1 MNRNNWLDRYL
12 GAVKTHLPARN
23 ADDLAAELRS
33 SIEDEIEA
41 REAEAG
47 QPLTEAELLELLRRK
62 GHPIRVASAY
72 HERRS
77 LVDEQLFPLFKRSL
91 GLLLLGLLVLH
102 LAKEVQGALA
112 ASAWSPLHVLIG
124 FAWDYGHAALLAFA
138 GLSLAFYAFQPQLRH
153 HAGMD
158 DWQPR
163 SLPPADAGTAIGR
176 GGSSFEFILSLLML
190 RLLNLDWIDPA
201 AFTDLGLSGWS
212 PDALPWLRLLS
223 AVLLL
228 SLALTASHLL
238 SPHWTAT
245 KRWIDAAL
253 SLLGALILWRLSGL
267 EALLQALDSSQ
278 AAALLAGSRT
288 AVIWVGLFLL
298 CDASYSAYQA
308 RKMAR

>member
-1 MNRNNWLDRYL
+1 
-12 GAVKTHLPARN
+12 
-23 ADDLAAELRS
+23 
-33 SIEDEIEA
+33 
-41 REAEAG
+41 
-47 QPLTEAELLELLRRK
+47 
-62 GHPIRVASAY
+62 
-72 HERRS
+72 
-77 LVDEQLFPLFKRSL
+77 
-91 GLLLLGLLVLH
+91 
-102 LAKEVQGALA
+102 
-112 ASAWSPLHVLIG
+112 
-124 FAWDYGHAALLAFA
+124 
-138 GLSLAFYAFQPQLRH
+138 
-153 HAGMD
+153 
-158 DWQPR
+158 
-163 SLPPADAGTAIGR
+163 
-176 GGSSFEFILSLLML
+176 ML